1 MILIIFKTL
10 IIKNFMS
17 IGEISQSINFN
28 NEGMS
33 LILGE
38 NLDMISDSQNLARNG
53 AGKSAIINALSYV
66 LYGQA
71 LSNIRKE
78 YLVNNINEK
87 GMYVGFEFEKDG
99 HNYKIERGRRP
110 NFFRF
115 FVDDKQSVSQNTDEA
130 QGESKN
136 TQDELEKVL
145 GMSHNLFKHIVALN
159 TNTEPFLKLSS
170 KQQREFIE
178 ELLGMKILSEK
189 AESLKELLRL
199 TKDDIKSEELIIETM
214 QAGNKKIEKN
224 IEDMSRRSD
233 VWESDKQKKIKDLE
247 DALIELQQVD
257 IDQEL
262 KDHQTVTEYLELNKQ
277 FQQLNKDKS
286 NLEREQRSLN
296 TTIEKNSS
304 SLESA
309 MKKSCPTC
317 SQDLKDNKH
326 EEIVNDL
333 AVSLEKDSER
343 LTIVDTRITQLNI
356 EVDRVNSN
364 LNLLGDKPKTYYK
377 DINHAY
383 NHRTDIELCMNGV
396 ASVQGQ
402 ENPYVEQIESLKQT
416 ALQDPDF
423 DSLNELVRMKDHQEF
438 LMKLLTSNESF
449 IRKKIVDQNIAFLND
464 RLAKY
469 LEKLGLPHNVMFQND
484 LTVQIT
490 NFGKELDFDNLSRG
504 ENTRLVLAL
513 SWSFRDIFEVLNTP
527 INVILIDELLDLGSD
542 SQLTESAVGIIR
554 RMNQERN
561 KSVFLISHHETLI
574 SKIPTIL
581 RIVKENG
588 FSSFHM
594 ENDFS

>member
-377 DINHAY
+377 DINQAY